1 MTVMLTICGKVT
13 SQASSLFE
21 ESLPLLPLLLEMKT
35 ACVHS
40 PLKAYLYYPELGNG
54 AGFKFPFLYR
64 GSNANAMVFKEG
76 PIAWL
81 WLIMRHC
88 TN

>member
-1 MTVMLTICGKVT
+1 MLTICGKVT

-40 PLKAYLYYPELGNG
+40 PLKPTYATPIWVMELVSNFSSFTEDPRQMPWFSRR
-54 AGFKFPFLYR
+54 AQLR
-64 GSNANAMVFKEG
+64 GCG
-76 PIAWL
+76 
-81 WLIMRHC
+81 
-88 TN
+88 